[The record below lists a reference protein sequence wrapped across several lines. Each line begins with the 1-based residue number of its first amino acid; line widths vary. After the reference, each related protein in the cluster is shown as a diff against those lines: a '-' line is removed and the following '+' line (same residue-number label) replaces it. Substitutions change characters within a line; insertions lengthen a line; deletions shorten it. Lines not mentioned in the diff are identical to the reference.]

1 MATRACWR
9 CRAAR
14 PSADRGEAMCIGTPM
29 KIVSCAD
36 GIALAVGRGEQA
48 RLNVLMVGSPA
59 PGSWVLAFRGTA
71 LRVMSDDDAA
81 QTNAALDALAAVLA
95 GASTDVDVHFRDLIH
110 REPQLPAHLRGRPS

>member
-1 MATRACWR
+1 
-9 CRAAR
+9 
-14 PSADRGEAMCIGTPM
+14 MCIGTPM
-29 KIVSCAD
+29 KIVRCVD

-48 RLNVLMVGSPA
+48 RLNVLMVGNPA

-95 GASTDVDVHFRDLIH
+95 GGGDDIDVHFQDLID
-110 REPQLPAHLRGRPS
+110 REPQLPTLLQGRPS

>member
-1 MATRACWR
+1 MVTHACWR

-14 PSADRGEAMCIGTPM
+14 PSAERGHAMCIGAPM

-36 GIALAVGRGEQA
+36 GTALAVGRGEQA
-48 RLNVLMVGSPA
+48 QLNVLMVGNPP
-59 PGSWVLAFRGTA
+59 PGSWVLAFRGIA

-95 GASTDVDVHFRDLIH
+95 GGDDIDVHFQDLID
-110 REPQLPAHLRGRPS
+110 RQPQLPAHLRGSPA